1 MHKFSTETY
10 ESLCNDPSDHY
21 AWKIVVP
28 QKALS
33 YDFLLNGVLAV
44 AALHR
49 ATTTVDKDDVPT
61 AALGYI
67 DTALRYYN
75 KAFAPFQQALNN
87 LTPLNCE
94 AVFAHSIIITVISIA
109 LPQKL
114 QLTTIER
121 NDTDKAT
128 APTTTPGS
136 MVENIF
142 VIFEL
147 LQGVKR
153 ILSIAQPWLKAKLFT
168 RRHDFLNDCTDPE
181 KELLDTD
188 QSIPGTRS
196 AFTKLTTLNETL
208 ASFDPDQH
216 RINKETISLLR
227 RCFSRYATSGEP
239 SAVLT
244 WISAVGKDFV
254 ECLRCRKPFPLLILM
269 HWGVLL
275 GQLDGRM
282 WWARDSGK
290 ALVTELLNVLPPG
303 TFRWDGAQLWPK
315 ERFAL

>member
-21 AWKIVVP
+21 AWKIVIP
-28 QKALS
+28 QKALA
-33 YDFLLNGVLAV
+33 YDFLLNSVLAV

-49 ATTTVDKDDVPT
+49 ATTTVDKDDAPA

-75 KAFAPFQQALNN
+75 KAFAPFQRALNS

-121 NDTDKAT
+121 NDTARVT
-128 APTTTPGS
+128 APTTTPNS
-136 MVENIF
+136 MIENI
-142 VIFEL
+142 VVVFEL

-168 RRHDFLNDCTDPE
+168 RRHDFLNDCIDPE
-181 KELLDTD
+181 KELLEID
-188 QSIPGTRS
+188 QSIPDTRS

-216 RINKETISLLR
+216 RVNNEAISLLR

-244 WISAVGKDFV
+244 WISAVGKEFV

-282 WWARDSGK
+282 WWARDSGR
-290 ALVTELLNVLPPG
+290 ALVMELLVVLPPG
-303 TFRWDGAQLWPK
+303 TYRWDGAQLWPK